1 MKNFASR
8 AGVSARHMLAVIAIV
23 GASASAALAQ
33 SGAQSGP
40 WTERP
45 YNPPVGSK
53 WSIVSV
59 SETEELRPPNGNRN
73 QQIRTVS
80 ELTIEEK
87 LADGFRVSFVTRDL
101 QVTGNTP
108 GAAIGA
114 AAFGA
119 VKGIVVHART
129 DASGKPVSVENLDEV
144 KGVLKAVIDKV
155 ADSAKSNP
163 QVAAIIRQMLEGML
177 VADDKAAVKALMEDP
192 IALSAG
198 QNTGLKPGEVKR
210 EANNVPSPI
219 GGGVLKSTLITQ
231 LTQWDDK
238 AGTARVTRQREM
250 DAEALKDFVVE
261 MARKLSAA
269 ASDKVTPEMIEMMKK
284 VSMEITSTTNY
295 DTRDGMTTG
304 IEDSGTTVASF
315 AGVTFRKFEKK
326 TVTVTP
332 MPK

>member
-1 MKNFASR
+1 MNGVAARVGASI
-8 AGVSARHMLAVIAIV
+8 RHMLIIVAVAVPSIA
-23 GASASAALAQ
+23 Q
-33 SGAQSGP
+33 AQSGP
-40 WTERP
+40 WSERP
-45 YNPPVGSK
+45 YNPPAGSK

-59 SETEELRPPNGNRN
+59 SEAEEIRPPNGNRH

-119 VKGIVVHART
+119 VKDIVVRART
-129 DASGKPVSVENLDEV
+129 DASGKPISVENLDEV
-144 KGVLKAVIDKV
+144 KGVLKTVIDKV
-155 ADSAKSNP
+155 VDSAKSNP
-163 QVAAIIRQMLEGML
+163 QVAVVIRQMLEGML
-177 VADDKAAVKALMEDP
+177 VADDKAAVKALMEEP

-198 QNTGLKPGEVKR
+198 QNTGLTPGAVKR

-231 LTQWDDK
+231 LTKWDDK
-238 AGTARVTRQREM
+238 TGTARITRQREM
-250 DAEALKDFVVE
+250 DVEALKDFVVE

-295 DTRDGMTTG
+295 DTRDGMTMA
-304 IEDSGTTVASF
+304 IEDSGTTVASV
-315 AGVTFRKFEKK
+315 AGITFRKFEKK